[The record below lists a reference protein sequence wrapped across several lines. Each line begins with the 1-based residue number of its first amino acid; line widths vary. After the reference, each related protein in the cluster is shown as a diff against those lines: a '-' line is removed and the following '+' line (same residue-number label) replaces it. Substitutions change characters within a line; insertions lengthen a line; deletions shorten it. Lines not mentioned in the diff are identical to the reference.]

1 MHMNVYYRK
10 TTIISRRGLHVC
22 RVGLLGQIPRSL
34 SLRTCKHEPLGIY
47 LTHRNLKAAPV
58 GYASGAEYDGTTHR
72 RRFGLRAKCVLLV
85 IYVYRFLLSYGS
97 SIARSCRRHGLTENR
112 QHQQQHVHFYLR
124 LFFHSL
130 SRWGAPVRQRGQLIK
145 LVAYDATYPIFTIMW
160 YT

>member
-1 MHMNVYYRK
+1 MYITAKLPSSVAGVFM
-10 TTIISRRGLHVC
+10 S
-22 RVGLLGQIPRSL
+22 VGLGCWVRFRDLFHCAHANTNLLVS
-34 SLRTCKHEPLGIY
+34 
-47 LTHRNLKAAPV
+47 HRNLKAAPV

-97 SIARSCRRHGLTENR
+97 SIARSCRRHGGTENR
-112 QHQQQHVHFYLR
+112 QHQQQHVHFHLR